1 MDNKQEETKTGLT
14 ELGKEMKGKDNHKA
28 IIFMNIDT

>member
-1 MDNKQEETKTGLT
+1 MLRPGVTLIPKQY
-14 ELGKEMKGKDNHKA
+14 KEMKGKDNHKA